1 MSPGGATEDVH
12 ALSPNSRAS
21 RSPLI
26 GQGGRPSCVCT
37 CTGWK
42 HDLESLAFRAGK
54 GRGGREKAARL
65 PLLPPPPTPAHSPTH
80 CLGPEGGG
88 TGDVAAMARAPAAP
102 TVAGGG
108 GSSSSSSWAW
118 ARR

>member
-1 MSPGGATEDVH
+1 MSPGGATEDVP
-12 ALSPNSRAS
+12 ALSPTSQ
-21 RSPLI
+21 SPLI
-26 GQGGRPSCVCT
+26 GQGERPSCVCT

-42 HDLESLAFRAGK
+42 PDLESLAFRARK

-65 PLLPPPPTPAHSPTH
+65 PLLPRPHRAIPRPSP
-80 CLGPEGGG
+80 CLGPEGGC
-88 TGDVAAMARAPAAP
+88 TGDLAAMARARAA
-102 TVAGGG
+102 TAVAGGG